1 MIHKALDLAFK
12 TKKYDTLETIVT
24 DLDVNSDPALVIKC
38 ATYFVNNKQF
48 EKAVGLLAVGKQV
61 CNQKFS
67 ALFPLQSQHRTTDK
81 KEHCLAELQI
91 VSDPKYRT

>member
-38 ATYFVNNKQF
+38 ATYFVNNKHF

-61 CNQKFS
+61 CKQLIAF
-67 ALFPLQSQHRTTDK
+67 FPLLSPHTDPLIKKKTVWQS
-81 KEHCLAELQI
+81 
-91 VSDPKYRT
+91 

>member
-61 CNQKFS
+61 CKQIFNS
-67 ALFPLQSQHRTTDK
+67 LPSTVRAYRTTDK